1 MKLYDPDF
9 VASYLEQNESILEA
23 QVDFLKTVANRY
35 RLRIIMALGQVSGE
49 MEQRDLQKIL
59 GLSKANLSQ
68 HLTILRTAGIVSSR
82 SMGRITFLSLRYPTI
97 KDACSMVRDV
107 IAKRASELLPAE
119 PTNSKESKKE
129 QINSR
134 TKRTKGVVK

>member
-1 MKLYDPDF
+1 MKLYDPHA
-9 VASYLEQNESILEA
+9 VASFLEQNESILEA

-82 SMGRITFLSLRYPTI
+82 SVGRVTYLSLRYPSI
-97 KDACSMVRDV
+97 KDACAMVRDV
-107 IAKRASELLPAE
+107 IARRAAELLPQE
-119 PTNSKESKKE
+119 PVSPPPKPVKKGKLDSK
-129 QINSR
+129 
-134 TKRTKGVVK
+134 TKGVSK

>member
-35 RLRIIMALGQVSGE
+35 RLRIIMALGQVPGE

-59 GLSKANLSQ
+59 GLAKANLSQ

-82 SMGRITFLSLRYPTI
+82 SVGRITFLSLRYPTI

-107 IAKRASELLPAE
+107 IAKRAAELLPAE
-119 PTNSKESKKE
+119 ATNPPKKE
-129 QINSR
+129 HKNVKSR
-134 TKRTKGVVK
+134 MKGDLK